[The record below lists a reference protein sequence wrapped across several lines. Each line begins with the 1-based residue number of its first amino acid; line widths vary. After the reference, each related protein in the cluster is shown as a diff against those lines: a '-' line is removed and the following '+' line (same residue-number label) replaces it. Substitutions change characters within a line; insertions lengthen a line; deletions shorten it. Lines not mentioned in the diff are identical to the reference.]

1 MQFPAWRVF
10 LFAISFC
17 ATSLPSG
24 ARGAENSA
32 SKPPIDADKSRQI
45 SRGKLVFLQ
54 HCVICHQS
62 TGQGSP
68 GVFPPLAQS
77 DFLLKEKRRSILAV
91 VQGLSEP
98 ITVNGQRYHG
108 AMPPV
113 VLDDQKV
120 ADVLTYARNS
130 FGNSGDAIT
139 ADEVRDAR
147 AKSRFPTYELLVKA
161 AAYPPLPNA
170 PADFTLREVVRLT
183 DHGTRL
189 AWDAVGRGLYVLGNQ
204 GEVWRVETA
213 TGKTTS
219 ILRGEDYID
228 RKLGDPSTVGFTFDH
243 QRRLYIVVDQRT
255 DKGPLVTNNVTV
267 FRTTKTEK
275 GEPAQPKPW
284 LRTSYPWGIG
294 PFNHG
299 VGHIAIG
306 PDGFVYVSSGSR
318 TDGNEAGTD
327 DHFFKGGEVPTT
339 ACLWRL
345 DPSSAHP
352 EIEIYARGLR
362 NAYGFCWS
370 DKGEMFAT
378 DNGPDA
384 DAPEELNLIERGKHY
399 GFPFQFADWSNKP
412 YPYTPDAPAGQA
424 FARPIPNLGPAAGGN
439 NAQPISSFDP
449 HSSPAGIAFL
459 GSEFP
464 PDHRG
469 TLLVTR
475 FGNLLK
481 RPVDAGYDVL
491 QVRLQ
496 RDAAGNYRAGM
507 TTFLAPLGRPLD
519 IVVGPTGRIYV
530 LEYTRQTD
538 NKAEFGMLPGRILEL
553 AAKAVPGK

>member
-1 MQFPAWRVF
+1 MRFPTWRVF
-10 LFAISFC
+10 LFAISLC
-17 ATSLPSG
+17 AASLPSP
-24 ARGAENSA
+24 AHGAESSVGNPTS
-32 SKPPIDADKSRQI
+32 DADKTQQV
-45 SRGKLVFLQ
+45 SRGKLVYLQ

-68 GVFPPLAQS
+68 GTFPPLAKS
-77 DFLLKEKRRSILAV
+77 DFLLKERRRSILAL

-113 VLDDQKV
+113 VLDDQKA

-130 FGNSGDAIT
+130 FGNAADAIT
-139 ADEVRDAR
+139 PDEVKQVR

-161 AAYPPLPNA
+161 AAYPPLPKA
-170 PADFTLREVVRLT
+170 PAGFTLREVVRLT
-183 DHGTRL
+183 EHGTRL
-189 AWDAVGRGLYVLGNQ
+189 AWDATGRSLYVLGNR
-204 GEVWRVETA
+204 GEVWRVETG

-219 ILRGEDYID
+219 ILRGEDYFD
-228 RKLGDPSTVGFTFDH
+228 RKLGDPSTVGFTFGA
-243 QRRLYIVVDQRT
+243 QRRLYIVVDQRA
-255 DKGPLVTNNVTV
+255 DKGPLITNNVTI
-267 FRTTKTEK
+267 FRTTKTEN
-275 GEPAQPKPW
+275 GEPAKPEPW
-284 LRTSYPWGIG
+284 FRTSYPWGIG

-299 VGHIAIG
+299 VGHVAIG

-318 TDGNEAGTD
+318 TDGNEAGSD
-327 DHFFKGGEVPTT
+327 DRFFKGGEVPTT

-345 DPSSAHP
+345 DPSSANP
-352 EIEIYARGLR
+352 QIEIYAAGLR
-362 NAYGFCWS
+362 NAYGFCWT

-399 GFPFQFADWSNKP
+399 GFPFQFADWSTKP
-412 YPYTPDAPAGQA
+412 YPYTPDAPDRLA

-439 NAQPISSFDP
+439 ETKPIYSFDP

-459 GSEFP
+459 GGEFP
-464 PDHRG
+464 AEHRG

-481 RPVDAGYDVL
+481 KPADAGYDLL

-496 RDAAGNYRAGM
+496 RDSEGKYRARM

-519 IVVGPTGRIYV
+519 VVVGPKGRIYV

-553 AAKAVPGK
+553 AVKAQTGG